1 MSSLPLS
8 EVKARLSE
16 ISEEVER
23 THERVHITR
32 NGRRYVVLIAE
43 EDLESLEATLELLA
57 DPEAVA
63 RIAQA
68 EKDLAAGT
76 AGCLTP
82 TPASPIDWFFRPGL
96 AAPSPRAS
104 RPPRRSPHGNSSPAP
119 CCDVLESSAHRFG
132 HPSKGSGGRGEVS
145 TGSGTA
151 SMMQV
156 APFTSWISITAAT
169 PTTTDVAREV

>member
-1 MSSLPLS
+1 MDTIGPGRLEFWSMSSLPLS

-68 EKDLAAGT
+68 EKDLAAGELTT
-76 AGCLTP
+76 ADEMSELM
-82 TPASPIDWFFRPGL
+82 ASRRRRERPG
-96 AAPSPRAS
+96 A
-104 RPPRRSPHGNSSPAP
+104 
-119 CCDVLESSAHRFG
+119 
-132 HPSKGSGGRGEVS
+132 
-145 TGSGTA
+145 
-151 SMMQV
+151 
-156 APFTSWISITAAT
+156 
-169 PTTTDVAREV
+169 